1 VAHPVVTELPA
12 LHYLGRGPAS
22 EVANL
27 SSPISWSSTN
37 SKEEEG
43 EDRRELSPVSRW
55 CRSSRRPGV
64 PEVGTRDEVGYNR
77 LVGVTD
83 DAVALSPGDL
93 GEPTT

>member
-1 VAHPVVTELPA
+1 VAHLVVTELPA

-43 EDRRELSPVSRW
+43 EDRRELSPRLSV
-55 CRSSRRPGV
+55 V
-64 PEVGTRDEVGYNR
+64 PLVQEARGARGRDAR
-77 LVGVTD
+77 
-83 DAVALSPGDL
+83 
-93 GEPTT
+93 